1 MIVDDATRET
11 KLLQKILL
19 KNNESLPMLSFQSS
33 LFSILRVNVQSSTF
47 DVRET
52 ERESEKD
59 Y

>member
-1 MIVDDATRET
+1 MIVDGATRET